1 MRYVVLIYAD
11 EAVWN
16 GLDEAGRH
24 RYDVAHRAF
33 SDAAL
38 AAGVRIEVG
47 EALAGVASARTV
59 RHVGDGDGVTLTDGP
74 FAETTEQLGGLY
86 LVDTPDEQT
95 LLDLLHLLPESTH
108 EVRECVQP

>member
-33 SDAAL
+33 SDAAQ

-47 EALAGVASARTV
+47 EALAGVASARTA
-59 RHVGDGDGVTLTDGP
+59 RHVGDDVTVTDGP